1 MHFLTPNTI
10 IVVLTAVVMEL

>member
-1 MHFLTPNTI
+1 MHFVTPNTI